1 VYDGVVYVPDYA
13 GKLWAVSAGSGRVVL
28 VAAARII
35 GHLAQTGLALIHGYD
50 AAFWWAAGIFASDAV
65 IAGALLRPGPI
76 GQQDTPRHMPRR
88 QLFRTRQT
96 LPGVISE
103 QFRR

>member
-1 VYDGVVYVPDYA
+1 VYDAVVYVPDYA

-28 VAAARII
+28 AAAARII
-35 GHLAQTGLALIHGYD
+35 GRLALTGLALVHGYD
-50 AAFWWAAGIFASDAV
+50 TAFWWTAGIFTSDAF

-76 GQQDTPRHMPRR
+76 GQQDTPRHVPRR
-88 QLFRTRQT
+88 RLFKARQT
-96 LPGVISE
+96 PPGVIPE